1 MPKANG
7 IEATLPGLLKQIQ
20 GRRGTS
26 IGLLVD
32 RDTDFVTSA
41 LEAGQEQMERKYR
54 YKARGYDF
62 AWLVERVG
70 ELLDMTP
77 EEVLRKGKYPEAV
90 IARSVVCYFGARE
103 LGLSMVELARRLHLS
118 QPAVS
123 QSVQRGEKIASE
135 KDLHLVEINQ

>member
-1 MPKANG
+1 
-7 IEATLPGLLKQIQ
+7 
-20 GRRGTS
+20 
-26 IGLLVD
+26 LVD

-62 AWLVERVG
+62 TWLVERVG

-90 IARSVVCYFGARE
+90 IARSVVCNFAARE
-103 LGLSMVELARRLHLS
+103 LGLSTVELARRLHLS

-123 QSVQRGEKIASE
+123 QSVQRGEKIAYE
-135 KDLHLVEINQ
+135 KDLQLAG

>member
-1 MPKANG
+1 MPFRRLPFAVAGSILKAFC
-7 IEATLPGLLKQIQ
+7 

-54 YKARGYDF
+54 YKAREYDF

-70 ELLDMTP
+70 ELLDIP
-77 EEVLRKGKYPEAV
+77 RKKCLE
-90 IARSVVCYFGARE
+90 RE
-103 LGLSMVELARRLHLS
+103 SIPKR
-118 QPAVS
+118 
-123 QSVQRGEKIASE
+123 
-135 KDLHLVEINQ
+135 